1 VRQKLYNNDSIL
13 EQTVRQS
20 IAEIAAIKAARDRDV
35 MQLETQVEELQQE
48 LWEKSR
54 FFQTAEL
61 ELSDELELGNMQSLL
76 ERVEMNMTK
85 RDSQAGNMVEVNE
98 LHCQLLRLLFQL
110 EIVDTSSSM
119 EAIQSDWVAL
129 SPPHELT

>member
-1 VRQKLYNNDSIL
+1 MRQKLYNNDSIL

-61 ELSDELELGNMQSLL
+61 ELSDEVHYLLL
-76 ERVEMNMTK
+76 EIPFLLWSSLVPETHCIDTDFCILRVKWTC
-85 RDSQAGNMVEVNE
+85 S
-98 LHCQLLRLLFQL
+98 L
-110 EIVDTSSSM
+110 I
-119 EAIQSDWVAL
+119 
-129 SPPHELT
+129 

>member
-61 ELSDELELGNMQSLL
+61 ELSDEVHYLFCFG
-76 ERVEMNMTK
+76 
-85 RDSQAGNMVEVNE
+85 
-98 LHCQLLRLLFQL
+98 LHLCLKP
-110 EIVDTSSSM
+110 I
-119 EAIQSDWVAL
+119 AL
-129 SPPHELT
+129 TLTFAF